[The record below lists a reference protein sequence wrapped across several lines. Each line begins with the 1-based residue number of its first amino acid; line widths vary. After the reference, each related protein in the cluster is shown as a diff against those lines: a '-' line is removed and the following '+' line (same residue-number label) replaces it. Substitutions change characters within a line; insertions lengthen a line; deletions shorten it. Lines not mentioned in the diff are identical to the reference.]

1 MFKKKLKVSHI
12 ILAAAL
18 VLSVAGMVIYGY
30 RLVRSDR
37 ATEEAAPPA
46 KTAYAAPEPSQPSP
60 SPKPSEPALPSA
72 SPSAGPAAAP
82 EDSGPT
88 YVVENERFGIDNA
101 GGNARA
107 TTDGINAALEWAK
120 AEGYK
125 TVAFQ
130 PGTYMIQ
137 CTWDNRF
144 GAPTDGILVPSG
156 ITLDLAGATFVMEPN
171 SNPQYALFAVV
182 KQSDVVIKNGT
193 LVGDRDLHAYA
204 PSKDSPTHEYGF
216 GICISDSNNVLIQDV
231 VIKDMTGDG
240 IIIEGSYFMRDN
252 GDNVSRGIRII
263 GCNISNCRRQGISV
277 VAAKDSEIANNEIY
291 GISGTA
297 PQYGIM
303 MMLQLDYV
311 IDNLKIH
318 DNIIYD
324 CAGGAIACNSGTGC
338 EIYSNT
344 VSGNILV
351 VHASDIKIYDNTIQN
366 SYIEVMPGAS
376 GITVTDNILEGNSWI
391 KAAETPSG

>member
-1 MFKKKLKVSHI
+1 MNKKKLRVSHI
-12 ILAAAL
+12 ILAAML

-30 RLVRSDR
+30 RLVRSDK
-37 ATEEAAPPA
+37 AMEQAAPPA
-46 KTAYAAPEPSQPSP
+46 RTAFAAPEPSQPSP
-60 SPKPSEPALPSA
+60 PPKASEPALPSA
-72 SPSAGPAAAP
+72 RPSAAP
-82 EDSGPT
+82 EDSEPT
-88 YVVENERFGIDNA
+88 YVVENERFGIDST

-120 AEGYK
+120 AGGYK

-137 CTWDNRF
+137 CTWSDRF
-144 GAPTDGILVPSG
+144 AAPTDGILVPSG
-156 ITLDLAGATFVMEPN
+156 LTLDLAGATFVMEPN
-171 SNPQYALFAVV
+171 SNPQYAIFAVV

-193 LVGDRDLHAYA
+193 LVGDRDLHTYA
-204 PSKDSPTHEYGF
+204 PSQHSPTHEYGF
-216 GICISDSNNVLIQDV
+216 GICISDSENVLIQDV
-231 VIKDMTGDG
+231 TIKDMTGDG

-277 VAAKDSEIANNEIY
+277 VAAKDSEIAYNEIY
-291 GISGTA
+291 GIGGTA

-311 IDNLKIH
+311 IKNLKIH

-324 CAGGAIACNSGTGC
+324 CAGGAIACNSGTDC
-338 EIYSNT
+338 EVYSNT

-351 VHASDIKIYDNTIQN
+351 VHASDIRIYKNTIQN

-376 GITVTDNILEGNSWI
+376 GITVIDNILEGNSWI
-391 KAAETPSG
+391 KSVEPPAE